1 MTTETRLLRYGLYA
15 VITAAE
21 ELVYGAGDE
30 PDIYGTVRRRG
41 PLSVDWEITA
51 GPTGEPLAWGRTW
64 TRGGAWVAASA
75 AAHRPGLTK
84 AVTR

>member
-1 MTTETRLLRYGLYA
+1 MTAETRLLHDGRSIVYTADERL
-15 VITAAE
+15 VITE
-21 ELVYGAGDE
+21 GPGV
-30 PDIYGTVRRRG
+30 YGTVRRRG

-64 TRGGAWVAASA
+64 TRGGAWVEASA

>member
-1 MTTETRLLRYGLYA
+1 MTAETRLLHDGRS
-15 VITAAE
+15 VVWTADNR
-21 ELVYGAGDE
+21 LVTTGS
-30 PDIYGTVRRRG
+30 PHIYGTVRRRG
-41 PLSVDWEITA
+41 VLSVDWEITA

-64 TRGGAWVAASA
+64 TRGGAWVEASA